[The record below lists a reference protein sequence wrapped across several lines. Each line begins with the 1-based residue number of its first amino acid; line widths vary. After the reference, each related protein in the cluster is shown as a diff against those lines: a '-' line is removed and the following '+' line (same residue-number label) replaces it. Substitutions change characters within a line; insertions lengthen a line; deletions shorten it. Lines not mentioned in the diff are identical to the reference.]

1 MHTALEGSTLEYFC
15 DGMLIKTERRA
26 AKMVKGLG
34 NSALKDLIN
43 PMFVVCHR
51 GDWAVT

>member
-1 MHTALEGSTLEYFC
+1 
-15 DGMLIKTERRA
+15 
-26 AKMVKGLG
+26 MVQGLG